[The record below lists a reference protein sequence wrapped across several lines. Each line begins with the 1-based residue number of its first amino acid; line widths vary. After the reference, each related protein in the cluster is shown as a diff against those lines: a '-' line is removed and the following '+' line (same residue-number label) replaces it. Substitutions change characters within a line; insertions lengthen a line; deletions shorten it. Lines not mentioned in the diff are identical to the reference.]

1 MIFMMIGVI
10 VHLCVL
16 PFLDL
21 TLVAGGA
28 CLGILVAMLLA
39 IFILGERFN
48 WKYDLLG
55 LTFISAGC
63 ITIVLNANKVEQSFT
78 GEEAV
83 ELILAPRALI
93 FTAVCLSLIAI
104 NSCML
109 KRFLIN
115 LRRFESEAEDYQIRQ
130 F

>member
-1 MIFMMIGVI
+1 MVFMMTGVV

-55 LTFISAGC
+55 LTFISVGC

-93 FTAVCLSLIAI
+93 FTVVCLSLIAI

-109 KRFLIN
+109 KRFLVN
-115 LRRFESEAEDYQIRQ
+115 LRRFESEAEDYQTR
-130 F
+130 

>member
-1 MIFMMIGVI
+1 MITGTA

-21 TLVAGGA
+21 TLVAGSA
-28 CLGILVAMLLA
+28 CLGILTAMILA
-39 IFILGERFN
+39 ILVLGERFN
-48 WKYDLLG
+48 WKYDLPG
-55 LTFISAGC
+55 LTFILIGC
-63 ITIVLNANKVEQSFT
+63 ITIVLNANKVEQTFT

-83 ELILAPRALI
+83 ALLLSARALV

-109 KRFLIN
+109 RRFLVK
-115 LRRFESEAEDYQIRQ
+115 LRQFEADAED

>member
-1 MIFMMIGVI
+1 MMIGVI

>member
-1 MIFMMIGVI
+1 MMTGTA

-21 TLVAGGA
+21 TLVAGSA
-28 CLGILVAMLLA
+28 CLGIIVAMILA
-39 IFILGERFN
+39 ILVLGERFN
-48 WKYDLLG
+48 WKYDLPG
-55 LTFISAGC
+55 LTFILIGC
-63 ITIVLNANKVEQSFT
+63 ITIVLNANKVEQTFT

-83 ELILAPRALI
+83 ALLLSARALV

-109 KRFLIN
+109 RRFLVK
-115 LRRFESEAEDYQIRQ
+115 LRQFEADAED

>member
-1 MIFMMIGVI
+1 MVFMSTSVV
-10 VHLCVL
+10 VHLSVL

-28 CLGILVAMLLA
+28 CLGILVAMILA
-39 IFILGERFN
+39 ILVLGERIN
-48 WKYDLLG
+48 WKYDTPG
-55 LTFISAGC
+55 LAFITAGC

-83 ELILAPRALI
+83 ELLLSPRSLV

-109 KRFLIN
+109 KRFLVK
-115 LRRFESEAEDYQIRQ
+115 LRKFESDAEDY
-130 F
+130 

>member
-1 MIFMMIGVI
+1 MVI
-10 VHLCVL
+10 STFVHLSVL

-28 CLGILVAMLLA
+28 TLGIIAAMILA
-39 IFILGERFN
+39 IVVLGEKFM
-48 WKYDLLG
+48 WKYDLPG

-63 ITIVLNANKVEQSFT
+63 ITIVLNANKTEQTFT

-83 ELILAPRALI
+83 AVLTSARALI
-93 FTAVCLSLIAI
+93 FTAACLCLIAI
-104 NSCML
+104 ESCML
-109 KRFLIN
+109 KKFLIK
-115 LRRFESEAEDYQIRQ
+115 LRKFESDAEE

>member
-1 MIFMMIGVI
+1 MTIGVI

-63 ITIVLNANKVEQSFT
+63 ITIVLNANKVE
-78 GEEAV
+78 
-83 ELILAPRALI
+83 
-93 FTAVCLSLIAI
+93 
-104 NSCML
+104 
-109 KRFLIN
+109 
-115 LRRFESEAEDYQIRQ
+115 
-130 F
+130 